1 MPYSWKEEKRMDIDL
16 SKLNQDADSSFL
28 DKMSKEERE
37 AWIAQETES
46 AEGWAEEQNKY
57 NMMTEEERKI
67 YNEELDY
74 FMFRHGLGKY
84 IYG

>member
-1 MPYSWKEEKRMDIDL
+1 MNIDWSKHSQNMDI
-16 SKLNQDADSSFL
+16 SFL

-37 AWIAQETES
+37 EWEAQEAEN
-46 AEGWAEEQNKY
+46 AEGWVEIQNEY
-57 NMMTEEERKI
+57 HTMTEEERKM

-74 FMFRHGLGKY
+74 YMFRHGLGKY

>member
-1 MPYSWKEEKRMDIDL
+1 MNIDWSKINQNMDM
-16 SKLNQDADSSFL
+16 SFL
-28 DKMSKEERE
+28 DNMSKEERE
-37 AWIAQETES
+37 AWEAQEAES